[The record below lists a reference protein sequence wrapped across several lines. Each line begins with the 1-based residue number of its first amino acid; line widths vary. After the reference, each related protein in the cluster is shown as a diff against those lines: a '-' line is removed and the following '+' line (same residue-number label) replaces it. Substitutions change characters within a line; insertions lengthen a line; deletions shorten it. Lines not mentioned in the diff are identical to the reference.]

1 LAEKTQVQDIGT
13 EPVAQAEE
21 AKPEEK
27 PREVS
32 PERIQRMKRAFRPT
46 WLYEQINSAPKNS
59 GKKE

>member
-1 LAEKTQVQDIGT
+1 MVEKIQVQDMGM
-13 EPVAQAEE
+13 EPVAQAQE

-27 PREVS
+27 SREVS

-46 WLYEQINSAPKNS
+46 WLYEQINSTAKNS